1 MRWVWDSE
9 EEKEKF
15 DRECRLKFKKRAEE
29 KKEDQKLLDQVATIN
44 TNDLRAN
51 PKLRSLLIEAATIK
65 IGL

>member
-1 MRWVWDSE
+1 MRWVWESE
-9 EEKEKF
+9 EAKERFDLECKIKF
-15 DRECRLKFKKRAEE
+15 RKRAEQE
-29 KKEDQKLLDQVATIN
+29 AEDQKLLDQIATIN